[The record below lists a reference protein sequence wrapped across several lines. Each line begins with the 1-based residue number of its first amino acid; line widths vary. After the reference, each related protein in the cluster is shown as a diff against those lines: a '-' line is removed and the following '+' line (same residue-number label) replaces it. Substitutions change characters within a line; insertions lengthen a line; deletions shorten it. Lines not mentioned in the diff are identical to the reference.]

1 MNVIRAARIKTK
13 MESKNLKRDAIRIDR
28 IYGFDG
34 IWD

>member
-13 MESKNLKRDAIRIDR
+13 TESKNLKRDAIGIDR